1 MYVPWSSV
9 ALIGASLL
17 ADLRAKAIELS
28 LNGDVVSRY
37 EPGWVYTLCEP
48 QYPMARTDDG
58 KVESAVVGLCPPPG
72 EGARRKSSLTLM
84 VGRKDAPC

>member
-28 LNGDVVSRY
+28 LNGDVVSR
-37 EPGWVYTLCEP
+37 
-48 QYPMARTDDG
+48 
-58 KVESAVVGLCPPPG
+58 
-72 EGARRKSSLTLM
+72 
-84 VGRKDAPC
+84 